1 MHELNQARVEVGV
14 PPLIWNVSLEAYAR
28 NNANK
33 RVSDCKLVYFHGP
46 YGECIAKSYGGGN
59 SADAVRLWIAERVF
73 YNHESNNYSS
83 ECRSYTQVV
92 WRNTKYLGCATMVG
106 PLSLAVLIPPE
117 IRRARVPTRSWIG
130 F

>member
-1 MHELNQARVEVGV
+1 MHELNRARAEVGV

-73 YNHESNNYSS
+73 YNHESNNCSS

-92 WRNTKYLGCATMVG
+92 WRNTKYLGCATAQCYNGWTFVTC
-106 PLSLAVLIPPE
+106 SFDPPGNQKGQS
-117 IRRARVPTRSWIG
+117 PY
-130 F
+130 